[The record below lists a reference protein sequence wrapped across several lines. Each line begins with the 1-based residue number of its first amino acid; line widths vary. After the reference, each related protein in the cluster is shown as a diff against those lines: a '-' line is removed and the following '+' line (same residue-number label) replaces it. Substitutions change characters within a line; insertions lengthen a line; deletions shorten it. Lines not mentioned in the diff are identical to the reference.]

1 MASTELV
8 KEAERLMGICN
19 ACRYCEGHCAV
30 FPAMEMRLTF
40 PAEDLRYLANLC
52 HGCGS
57 CFHHCQYAPPHEFN
71 VNVPRVFDALRRET
85 YARHVWPG
93 FLAPLFE
100 RNGLATGLITAVACI
115 VFVFAG
121 TALIGPPALR
131 AHPGPGAFY
140 AVVPHRLMVVLFG
153 LAFAYALF
161 ALAMACRRFWR
172 ESGEPGHR
180 LSATVHNHATWDS
193 ASLRYLDGGGDG
205 CTYPSETPSMS
216 RRWYH
221 HFTFYGFLLCFAA
234 TCVAALFDWLGHPA
248 PYPWWSAPVVLGSA
262 GGVGLTVGTIGLLA
276 LKTRSDRVPFPRTS
290 MDVSFLL
297 MLLLTAV
304 TGFLVLFFRTT
315 AAMGILL
322 LIHLGVVMGLFLTLP
337 YGKFIHGFFR
347 YAALARYAIERA
359 KRHPETRNEVI

>member
-115 VFVFAG
+115 VFVVAG
-121 TALIGPPALR
+121 TALVGSPALR
-131 AHPGPGAFY
+131 APPGPGAFY

-172 ESGEPGHR
+172 ESGEPGHH
-180 LSATVHNHATWDS
+180 LSATVHNQATWDS

-205 CTYPSETPSMS
+205 CTYPTEAPSMS

-221 HFTFYGFLLCFAA
+221 HFTFYGFLLCFAGP
-234 TCVAALFDWLGHPA
+234 CMAALFDWLGPPA

-262 GGVGLTVGTIGLLA
+262 GEQRRHARRREAEEKTVEGEMVVPAPAHRGCLSRIGATIA
-276 LKTRSDRVPFPRTS
+276 STVE
-290 MDVSFLL
+290 
-297 MLLLTAV
+297 
-304 TGFLVLFFRTT
+304 
-315 AAMGILL
+315 I
-322 LIHLGVVMGLFLTLP
+322 
-337 YGKFIHGFFR
+337 
-347 YAALARYAIERA
+347 
-359 KRHPETRNEVI
+359 

>member
-8 KEAERLMGICN
+8 KEAER
-19 ACRYCEGHCAV
+19 ACHRPGHRRRV
-30 FPAMEMRLTF
+30 HRRRGSGHRLHPSPAGARGSGSRRL
-40 PAEDLRYLANLC
+40 
-52 HGCGS
+52 
-57 CFHHCQYAPPHEFN
+57 
-71 VNVPRVFDALRRET
+71 LRRRPAQCDGGPLR
-85 YARHVWPG
+85 ARIRIRPVRDGDGVPPL
-93 FLAPLFE
+93 LA
-100 RNGLATGLITAVACI
+100 RVGRAR
-115 VFVFAG
+115 
-121 TALIGPPALR
+121 PPALG
-131 AHPGPGAFY
+131 HGAQPCD
-140 AVVPHRLMVVLFG
+140 VG
-153 LAFAYALF
+153 LGF
-161 ALAMACRRFWR
+161 
-172 ESGEPGHR
+172 
-180 LSATVHNHATWDS
+180 
-193 ASLRYLDGGGDG
+193 ASLSRRW
-205 CTYPSETPSMS
+205 

-262 GGVGLTVGTIGLLA
+262 GGIGLTVGTIGLLA
-276 LKTRSDRVPFPRTS
+276 IKARSDRVPFPRTS

-304 TGFLVLFFRTT
+304 TGFLVLFFRTA